1 MASSTVNWPRFCFFK
16 NCYFKKAKKDYFC
29 YFKIAIMETL
39 LVKYRKK
46 LETTPT
52 SFVRDLMDEID
63 WRNRFVGI
71 KGTRGVGKTTL
82 LLQYA
87 KLRLPATDKSLFVS
101 LDDFYFRRNRLYEL
115 AAQFVREGGKVLLLD
130 EVHRYT
136 EWSQELKNIYDD
148 FLELRVVFTGSSIIH
163 ISRSK
168 ADLSRRAV
176 VYDMVGLSFREF
188 LQLKRGFN
196 HPKIQ
201 LEALLSNHTG
211 FALQIDKEL
220 KPLQHFSDY
229 LRYGF
234 HPFFLENIE
243 TYSQK
248 LAETVSLMLETDFPA
263 VYGMTYATV
272 DKIKTFLLVL
282 AESAPFKPNIQK
294 LSDQIGL
301 SRNLLTEQL
310 HNLEDAGLLHLLH
323 RQAKGITRLQKPEK
337 VFLANTNLAFALD
350 AKQPDIG
357 TLRETFF
364 ISQVHPK
371 YKVEYAEEGDFWVNG
386 QYVFEVGGR
395 KKGFTQIQDLPNA
408 YVVADHLDIGV
419 GRKLPL
425 WLFGFL
431 Y

>member
-1 MASSTVNWPRFCFFK
+1 
-16 NCYFKKAKKDYFC
+16 
-29 YFKIAIMETL
+29 MESL

-52 SFVRDLMDEID
+52 SFIRDFMDEID

-87 KLRLPATDKSLFVS
+87 KLNLSSTEKSLYVS
-101 LDDFYFRRNRLYEL
+101 LDDFYFSRNRLYDL

-130 EVHRYT
+130 EVHRYAQ
-136 EWSQELKNIYDD
+136 WSQELKNMYDD
-148 FLELRVVFTGSSIIH
+148 FPELRVVFTGSSIIH

-188 LQLKRGFN
+188 LQLKIGFE

-201 LEALLSNHTG
+201 LEELLEKHSELALKV
-211 FALQIDKEL
+211 DKTL

-229 LRYGF
+229 LRYGY

-248 LAETVSLMLETDFPA
+248 LAETVSLMLEADFPA

-294 LSDQIGL
+294 LSEQIGL

-310 HNLEDAGLLHLLH
+310 HNLEDAGLLNLLH
-323 RQAKGITRLQKPEK
+323 RHAKGITRLQKPEK

-350 AKQPDIG
+350 NKTPDVG

-364 ISQVHPK
+364 ISQVRPK
-371 YKVEYAEEGDFWVNG
+371 YTVEYAEEGDFWVNNE
-386 QYVFEVGGR
+386 YIFEVGGR
-395 KKGFTQIQDLPNA
+395 KKGFSQIQDLPNA
-408 YVVADHLDIGV
+408 YVVADDLDVGV
-419 GRKLPL
+419 EKKLPL